1 MFNAARYFI
10 GASVVNKIYRL
21 VWSRKRNEFVAASES
36 SKANGKGRGE
46 RDSKA
51 SALRIVSF
59 GGVVASLVLAASP
72 FLAQNAFAG
81 AGIFINDGNDNGC
94 TLITDE
100 QYNLPTGT
108 TANGTTTSFGT
119 NSKLRNI
126 VSNALCLSGD
136 KASQT
141 NRALFYSDTVAGA
154 TAASTSLSLG
164 GELYV
169 NGGNLGVGG
178 GQTGAVANSMRIG
191 STATL
196 NGTSGVRSLAIGGG
210 SVPTVA
216 SGTDSIAIGTG
227 GTASDES
234 AVAIGAGASASQ
246 AQSVALGAG
255 SVTGEAVKTAGATIA
270 GNTYSFAGANP
281 GSTVSVGAAGSERTV
296 TNVAAGRLS
305 QASTDAVNGSQL
317 YATNQALELL
327 DGSIKNVASDAL
339 MWDPTANNGA
349 GAYSARHGTTSSNKI
364 TNVADGSDPTDAVNV
379 EQLNAATSQPIT
391 FAGNTGSAPRKLG
404 ETMNII
410 GAASTAGTYSGGN
423 LNTVVDANGD
433 MQLQMADSPKFGTVT
448 INEGGSGKI
457 TGVADGTDGSD
468 AVNKSQLDAVN
479 TVANAGWNIRA
490 NRGPSDNIA
499 PGDTLSVVDGSNTTA
514 SYDPQTKSLKI
525 DVSSDPAFNSVTTG
539 NTVINNDGVVINGGP
554 SMTTGGIDAA
564 GRKITNVADGDV
576 SENSKDAVNGSQL
589 YAINSTIN
597 NINTGGGI
605 KYFHANSSLPD
616 SQAIGANSVAVGG
629 AANASGAGS
638 MALGAN
644 AAASADNAVALGAGS
659 TANRDNT
666 VSVGAA
672 GSERQITNV
681 AAGTADTDAVNVS
694 QLKNAGLV
702 NGDGTTNTAV
712 TYGTNPD
719 GSTDYS
725 TVTLN
730 GGSDGTRIHNVAAGS
745 DGTDAVNVDQLNN
758 ALSVINNS
766 MVSASNPMFTAD
778 GNPQTEAANARGAHS
793 TAMGANAAANA
804 DNSVALGA
812 GSVANRANTV
822 SVGDVG
828 SERQI
833 TNVAAGTQ
841 GTDAV
846 NLNQLNAASTQSQQ
860 YTDQQIGGMRS
871 TINDVARNAYSGVA
885 AATALSMIPD
895 VDLGKT
901 IAVGVGTANY
911 RGYQATAIGATAR
924 VKQNIKVRVGAGLS
938 SGGTTV
944 GLGASYQW

>member
-21 VWSRKRNEFVAASES
+21 VWSRKFNGFVAASES
-36 SKANGKGRGE
+36 SKANGKGCGQRG
-46 RDSKA
+46 SKT
-51 SALRIVSF
+51 SALRNVSF

-72 FLAQNAFAG
+72 FLTQNAFAG

-108 TANGTTTSFGT
+108 TVNGTTTSFGT

-178 GQTGAVANSMRIG
+178 GQTGAVADSMRIG

-216 SGTDSIAIGTG
+216 SGTDSIAVGTG
-227 GTASDES
+227 GTASAAS

-255 SVTGEAVKTAGATIA
+255 SVTAEAVRTPGATIA

-281 GSTVSVGAAGSERTV
+281 SSTVSVGAAGSERTV

-305 QASTDAVNGSQL
+305 QTSTDAVNGSQL

-339 MWDPTANNGA
+339 MWDPAANNGS
-349 GAYSARHGTTSSNKI
+349 GAYSARHGTTGSNRI

-391 FAGNTGSAPRKLG
+391 FAGNTGSTPRKLG

-448 INEGGSGKI
+448 INEGGTGKI
-457 TGVADGTDGSD
+457 TGVADGTDGS
-468 AVNKSQLDAVN
+468 DAVN

-525 DVSSDPAFNSVTTG
+525 DVSSDPSFNSVTTG
-539 NTVINNDGVVINGGP
+539 NTVINNDGVAINGGP
-554 SMTTGGIDAA
+554 GMTTSGIDAA

-638 MALGAN
+638 MALGTN
-644 AAASADNAVALGAGS
+644 ATASADNAVALGAGS

-730 GGSDGTRIHNVAAGS
+730 GGSGGTRIHNVAAGS
-745 DGTDAVNVDQLNN
+745 DGTDAVNVDQLNS

-766 MVSASNPMFTAD
+766 MVSASNPMFTAN
-778 GNPQTEAANARGAHS
+778 GNRQTEAASARGAHS
-793 TAMGANAAANA
+793 TAMGANATANA

-846 NLNQLNAASTQSQQ
+846 NLNQLNAASTQAQQ

-901 IAVGVGTANY
+901 IAVGIGTANY
-911 RGYQATAIGATAR
+911 KGYQATAIGATAR
-924 VKQNIKVRVGAGLS
+924 VKQNVKVRVGAGLS

-944 GLGASYQW
+944 GVGASYQW